1 MYVQRVLGIPAGQ
14 ASLLFPA
21 VNLAAIAGALLTPR
35 LLGWLG
41 ARRSLLAGFAAIAA
55 GITLLVALPPQGLPV
70 VQLLAAF
77 AFIGTGIGTASV
89 ASTQTGTDAADP
101 AYRGVASG
109 VLTSASQVG
118 TAVGVALLIPIAAAP
133 AWPSVMTGYRIG
145 FLGACVAALAGAFS
159 SFLVPAR
166 PASDREPTPVG
177 YM

>member
-70 VQLLAAF
+70 VAA
-77 AFIGTGIGTASV
+77 G
-89 ASTQTGTDAADP
+89 
-101 AYRGVASG
+101 GVR
-109 VLTSASQVG
+109 
-118 TAVGVALLIPIAAAP
+118 IHRHRHK
-133 AWPSVMTGYRIG
+133 YRIG
-145 FLGACVAALAGAFS
+145 RVDPDRNRCGGPGLSRRGFGGTYLCLAGWDGRRRRPSDTDCGGPRMALSHDGLSHWLPRSVRGRARRCLQQLLGTGS
-159 SFLVPAR
+159 SGF
-166 PASDREPTPVG
+166 
-177 YM
+177 